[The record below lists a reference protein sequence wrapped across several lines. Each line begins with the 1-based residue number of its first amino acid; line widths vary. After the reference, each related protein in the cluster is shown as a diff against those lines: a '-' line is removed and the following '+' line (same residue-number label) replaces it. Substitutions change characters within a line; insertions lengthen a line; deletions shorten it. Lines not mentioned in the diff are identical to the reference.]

1 VTARAIGG
9 IAATLAL
16 SFALVGCG
24 AGESGRGAP
33 VSASSPPAAA
43 ASPSRTPDPAASVRA
58 TPPGIGVEPARVDIP
73 AIGIAEPL
81 IGLGLDGDGALE
93 VPDDYFDVGWFT
105 GGGRPG
111 GRGPTVIAA
120 HVNTGTA
127 PAVFDRLD
135 ELVVGDL
142 VEVTDVEGTVVP
154 YVVTEVADYAKA
166 RFPTA
171 RVFGATTEDELRLIT
186 CAGLDTVVSE
196 YLDNRVVYAVRAD
209 AAR

>member
-1 VTARAIGG
+1 VTTRAIGG

-16 SFALVGCG
+16 SVALVGCG
-24 AGESGRGAP
+24 AGEAGEESPAP
-33 VSASSPPAAA
+33 APSPTA
-43 ASPSRTPDPAASVRA
+43 ASAPPTRTPEPVASAPA
-58 TPPGIGVEPARVDIP
+58 TPPRLGVEPARINIP
-73 AIGIAEPL
+73 AIGVSEPL
-81 IGLGLDGDGALE
+81 IGLGLDDEGALE
-93 VPDDYFDVGWFT
+93 VPADYFDVGWFT

-135 ELVVGDL
+135 ELVVGDI

-154 YVVTEVADYAKA
+154 YVVSDVADYAKA

-171 RVFGATTEDELRLIT
+171 RVFGATAEDELRLIT
-186 CAGLDTVVSE
+186 CAGLDSVVSE
-196 YLDNRVVYAVRAD
+196 YLDNRVVSAVRAD
-209 AAR
+209 AAP

>member
-16 SFALVGCG
+16 SVALAGCG
-24 AGESGRGAP
+24 ASEAGGAGP
-33 VSASSPPAAA
+33 VSASSSPAAPA
-43 ASPSRTPDPAASVRA
+43 PSGPAPEPRQGAPA
-58 TPPGIGVEPARVDIP
+58 PPGIGVEPARVDIP

-81 IGLGLDGDGALE
+81 IGLGIDSDGALE
-93 VPDDYFDVGWFT
+93 VPADYFDVGWFT

-154 YVVTEVADYAKA
+154 YVVSEVADYAKT

-171 RVFGATTEDELRLIT
+171 RVFGATIEDELRLIT

-209 AAR
+209 AAP